1 MSKNKLFDKFYNYQ
15 DKTKNINTYVFNY
28 LNKTNSMFRYHNL
41 PESIPADMLE
51 SFLQRNGYVCIA
63 KHENTLYAFVGG
75 LGGELDVYYRPTIC
89 TVANPALNLSKD
101 FVIDKDCIIMKNDTN
116 LQGLLPIIL
125 RYSSMLVENDISMV
139 LATYNTRIQKIVSAS
154 DDGTIASAKEYLSQ
168 IVSGKQGI
176 IADNAFLKSLD
187 VKDSSTDNK
196 IIEELIKQN
205 QYLKSSMLNEVGLQ
219 ANTNLK
225 KERLVSAEIES
236 NSESLYPIVD
246 DMLKCRKNALEKV
259 NEMFGTNIEVEFNSS
274 WDLRP
279 LNGMSV
285 HNTDDEID
293 IKDMEGEN
301 NENGDKETSAETDRG
316 NSAEENMG
324 NGKQNNDESLL
335 QDNGGNDG
343 NRKEESG
350 GNGEENSGNN
360 ESTDDENKESVKDE
374 ENENDEKDE
383 NKDEKEDEKDDN
395 K

>member
-28 LNKTNSMFRYHNL
+28 LNKTNSMFKYHNL
-41 PESIPADMLE
+41 PDTIPADMLE

-75 LGGELDVYYRPTIC
+75 LGGELDVYYQPTIC
-89 TVANPALNLSKD
+89 TVANPALNLIKD
-101 FVIDKDCIIMKNDTN
+101 FVINKDCIIMKNDTN

-259 NEMFGTNIEVEFNSS
+259 NKMFGTNIEVEFNSS

-279 LNGMSV
+279 FNGMSV

-293 IKDMEGEN
+293 IKDLEDEN
-301 NENGDKETSAETDRG
+301 DIKDDKETSDGTEG
-316 NSAEENMG
+316 NSTEENSGTKNTDNDGENEG
-324 NGKQNNDESLL
+324 NGE
-335 QDNGGNDG
+335 
-343 NRKEESG
+343 EESSDDR
-350 GNGEENSGNN
+350 EENSGNN
-360 ESTDDENKESVKDE
+360 ESTNDENKESVKDE

-383 NKDEKEDEKDDN
+383 NEVEKDDN

>member
-28 LNKTNSMFRYHNL
+28 LNKTNSMFKYHNL

-293 IKDMEGEN
+293 MKDLESGN
-301 NENGDKETSAETDRG
+301 NENDDKKTSAETDG
-316 NSAEENMG
+316 GDSAEENSG
-324 NGKQNNDESLL
+324 TRNTDNDENSL
-335 QDNGGNDG
+335 QDN
-343 NRKEESG
+343 EENG
-350 GNGEENSGNN
+350 GNGEEESSDDREENSGNN
-360 ESTDDENKESVKDE
+360 ESTDDENKESIKDE
-374 ENENDEKDE
+374 ENENNEKDE
-383 NKDEKEDEKDDN
+383 NEDEKDDN

>member
-1 MSKNKLFDKFYNYQ
+1 MSKNKLFDKIYNYQ

-28 LNKTNSMFRYHNL
+28 LNKTNSMFKYHNL
-41 PESIPADMLE
+41 PNTIPADMLE

-63 KHENTLYAFVGG
+63 KHENALYAFVGG
-75 LGGELDVYYRPTIC
+75 LGGELDAYYRPTIC
-89 TVANPALNLSKD
+89 TVANPALNLIKD
-101 FVIDKDCIIMKNDTN
+101 FVIDKDCAIMKNDTN

-205 QYLKSSMLNEVGLQ
+205 QYLKSSMLNEIGLQ

-246 DMLKCRKNALEKV
+246 DMLKCRKSALEKV

-293 IKDMEGEN
+293 IKDIKDEN
-301 NENGDKETSAETDRG
+301 DEKDDKETSGTK
-316 NSAEENMG
+316 NM
-324 NGKQNNDESLL
+324 ND
-335 QDNGGNDG
+335 DG
-343 NRKEESG
+343 IGEESSDDR
-350 GNGEENSGNN
+350 EENSGNN

-383 NKDEKEDEKDDN
+383 NEDEKDDN

>member
-28 LNKTNSMFRYHNL
+28 LNKTNSMFKYHNL

-51 SFLQRNGYVCIA
+51 SFLQRNGFVCIA
-63 KHENTLYAFVGG
+63 KHENILYAFVGG
-75 LGGELDVYYRPTIC
+75 LGGELDVYYQPTIC
-89 TVANPALNLSKD
+89 TVANPALNLIKD

-154 DDGTIASAKEYLSQ
+154 DDNTIASAKEYLSQ

-205 QYLKSSMLNEVGLQ
+205 QYLKSSMLNEIGLQ

-236 NSESLYPIVD
+236 NTESLYPIVD

-259 NEMFGTNIEVEFNSS
+259 NEMFGTNIEVELNSS

-279 LNGMSV
+279 LNGMSI

-293 IKDMEGEN
+293 IKNMKDEN
-301 NENGDKETSAETDRG
+301 DEKDDKETSDENVGKNSVEETNETRNTD
-316 NSAEENMG
+316 N
-324 NGKQNNDESLL
+324 NGI
-335 QDNGGNDG
+335 
-343 NRKEESG
+343 G
-350 GNGEENSGNN
+350 GNGEEESSDDREENSRNN
-360 ESTDDENKESVKDE
+360 ESTD
-374 ENENDEKDE
+374 ENDEKDE
-383 NKDEKEDEKDDN
+383 NEDEKDDN

>member
-28 LNKTNSMFRYHNL
+28 LNKTNSMFKYHNL

-51 SFLQRNGYVCIA
+51 SFLQRNGYACIA
-63 KHENTLYAFVGG
+63 KHESNLYAFVGG

-89 TVANPALNLSKD
+89 TVANPALNLIKD
-101 FVIDKDCIIMKNDTN
+101 FIIDKDCIIMKNDTN

-139 LATYNTRIQKIVSAS
+139 LATYNSRIQKIVSAS

-205 QYLKSSMLNEVGLQ
+205 QYFKSSMLNEIGLQ

-236 NSESLYPIVD
+236 NTESLYPIVD

-259 NEMFGTNIEVEFNSS
+259 NKMFGTNIEVEFNSS

-293 IKDMEGEN
+293 IKNMKDEN
-301 NENGDKETSAETDRG
+301 DEKTSDETPGINSVEETSGIRNTD
-316 NSAEENMG
+316 
-324 NGKQNNDESLL
+324 
-335 QDNGGNDG
+335 NDG
-343 NRKEESG
+343 IGGKGEEES
-350 GNGEENSGNN
+350 S
-360 ESTDDENKESVKDE
+360 D
-374 ENENDEKDE
+374 DEKDE
-383 NKDEKEDEKDDN
+383 NEDKKMITNNELTDDEKDENEVEKDDN

>member
-1 MSKNKLFDKFYNYQ
+1 MLMSKNKLFDKFYNYQ

-28 LNKTNSMFRYHNL
+28 LNKTNSMFKYHNL

-293 IKDMEGEN
+293 MKDLESGN
-301 NENGDKETSAETDRG
+301 NENDDKKTSAETDG
-316 NSAEENMG
+316 GDSAEENSG
-324 NGKQNNDESLL
+324 TRNTDNDENSL
-335 QDNGGNDG
+335 QDN
-343 NRKEESG
+343 EENG
-350 GNGEENSGNN
+350 GNGEEESSDDREENSGNN
-360 ESTDDENKESVKDE
+360 ESTDDENKESIKDE
-374 ENENDEKDE
+374 ENENNEKDE
-383 NKDEKEDEKDDN
+383 NEDEKDDN

>member
-28 LNKTNSMFRYHNL
+28 LNKTNSMFKYHNL

-75 LGGELDVYYRPTIC
+75 LGGEQDAYYRPTIC

-187 VKDSSTDNK
+187 VKDSSADNK

-293 IKDMEGEN
+293 IKDMKGES
-301 NENGDKETSAETDRG
+301 NENDDKETSAGTDGG
-316 NSAEENMG
+316 NSTAENSG
-324 NGKQNNDESLL
+324 TRNTDNDENSSK
-335 QDNGGNDG
+335 DDGENGGNG
-343 NRKEESG
+343 EEKSSDDR
-350 GNGEENSGNN
+350 EENSGNN
-360 ESTDDENKESVKDE
+360 ESTDDENKESVKDG
-374 ENENDEKDE
+374 ENENDEKDN
-383 NKDEKEDEKDDN
+383 NK
-395 K
+395 

>member
-28 LNKTNSMFRYHNL
+28 LNKTNSMFKYHNL

-51 SFLQRNGYVCIA
+51 SFLQRNGFVCIA
-63 KHENTLYAFVGG
+63 KHENILYAFVGG
-75 LGGELDVYYRPTIC
+75 LGGELDVYYQPTIC
-89 TVANPALNLSKD
+89 TVANPALNLIKD

-154 DDGTIASAKEYLSQ
+154 DDSTIASAKEYLSQ

-205 QYLKSSMLNEVGLQ
+205 QYLKSSMLNEIGLQ

-236 NSESLYPIVD
+236 NTESLYPIVD
-246 DMLKCRKNALEKV
+246 DMLKCRKKALEKV

-279 LNGMSV
+279 LNGMSI

-293 IKDMEGEN
+293 IKNMKDEN
-301 NENGDKETSAETDRG
+301 DEKDDKETSNETAG
-316 NSAEENMG
+316 KNSVEETNKTR
-324 NGKQNNDESLL
+324 NTDNDEI
-335 QDNGGNDG
+335 GGN
-343 NRKEESG
+343 R
-350 GNGEENSGNN
+350 EENSRNN
-360 ESTDDENKESVKDE
+360 ESTDENKESVKDE

-383 NKDEKEDEKDDN
+383 NEDEKDDN

>member
-1 MSKNKLFDKFYNYQ
+1 MSKNKFFDKFYNYQ

-28 LNKTNSMFRYHNL
+28 LNRTNSMFKYHNL
-41 PESIPADMLE
+41 PESIPVDMLE
-51 SFLQRNGYVCIA
+51 SFLQRNGFVCIA

-89 TVANPALNLSKD
+89 TVANPALNLVKD

-116 LQGLLPIIL
+116 LQGLLPVIL

-259 NEMFGTNIEVEFNSS
+259 NKMFGTNIEVEFNSS

-279 LNGMSV
+279 FNGMSV
-285 HNTDDEID
+285 HNTNDEID
-293 IKDMEGEN
+293 IKDLKDEN
-301 NENGDKETSAETDRG
+301 DEKYDKETSDKTSDKTSDETAGG
-316 NSAEENMG
+316 NSAGENSEEETRG
-324 NGKQNNDESLL
+324 TRIT
-335 QDNGGNDG
+335 DNGGI
-343 NRKEESG
+343 G
-350 GNGEENSGNN
+350 GNGEEESSDDREENQGNN

-374 ENENDEKDE
+374 ENEKD
-383 NKDEKEDEKDDN
+383 DKEVEKDDN

>member
-28 LNKTNSMFRYHNL
+28 LNRTNSMFKYHNL
-41 PESIPADMLE
+41 PDTIPADMLE
-51 SFLQRNGYVCIA
+51 SFLQRNGYACIA
-63 KHENTLYAFVGG
+63 KHENALYAFVGG

-187 VKDSSTDNK
+187 VKDSSTYNK

-205 QYLKSSMLNEVGLQ
+205 QYLKSSMLNEIGLQ

-246 DMLKCRKNALEKV
+246 DMLKCRKNAIEKV

-279 LNGMSV
+279 LNGRSV

-293 IKDMEGEN
+293 IKDLEDEN
-301 NENGDKETSAETDRG
+301 DIKDNKETSNGTNEG
-316 NSAEENMG
+316 NSTEEENSRTR
-324 NGKQNNDESLL
+324 NTDNDKNSSKDDGE
-335 QDNGGNDG
+335 NGGNE
-343 NRKEESG
+343 EES
-350 GNGEENSGNN
+350 S
-360 ESTDDENKESVKDE
+360 DDENKESVKDE
-374 ENENDEKDE
+374 ENEKDE
-383 NKDEKEDEKDDN
+383 KDEKEDEKDDN

>member
-1 MSKNKLFDKFYNYQ
+1 MNKNKLFDKIYNYQ

-28 LNKTNSMFRYHNL
+28 LNKTNSMFKYHNL
-41 PESIPADMLE
+41 PKSIPADMLE

-63 KHENTLYAFVGG
+63 KHENALYAFVGG

-89 TVANPALNLSKD
+89 TVANPALNLNKD

-116 LQGLLPIIL
+116 SQGLLPIIL

-139 LATYNTRIQKIVSAS
+139 LATFNTRIQKIVSAS

-187 VKDSSTDNK
+187 VKDSSTNNR

-205 QYLKSSMLNEVGLQ
+205 QYLKSSMLNEIGLQ

-236 NSESLYPIVD
+236 NTESLYPIVD

-259 NEMFGTNIEVEFNSS
+259 NEMFDTNIEVEFNSS

-285 HNTDDEID
+285 HNTDNEID
-293 IKDMEGEN
+293 IKDLECEN
-301 NENGDKETSAETDRG
+301 DIKDDKETSVRTDG
-316 NSAEENMG
+316 EN
-324 NGKQNNDESLL
+324 NGTRNVDNDENSSK
-335 QDNGGNDG
+335 DDG
-343 NRKEESG
+343 E
-350 GNGEENSGNN
+350 NGEESSDDKEENSRDN
-360 ESTDDENKESVKDE
+360 ELTSDENKESVKDE
-374 ENENDEKDE
+374 ENENDE
-383 NKDEKEDEKDDN
+383 NEDEKR
-395 K
+395 

>member
-28 LNKTNSMFRYHNL
+28 LNKTNSMFKYHNL

-51 SFLQRNGYVCIA
+51 SFLQRNGFVCIA
-63 KHENTLYAFVGG
+63 KHENILYAFVGG
-75 LGGELDVYYRPTIC
+75 LGGELDVYYQPTIC
-89 TVANPALNLSKD
+89 TVANPALNLIKD

-205 QYLKSSMLNEVGLQ
+205 QYLKSSMLNEIGLQ

-259 NEMFGTNIEVEFNSS
+259 NEMFDTNIEVEFNSS

-279 LNGMSV
+279 LNGMSI

-293 IKDMEGEN
+293 IKNMKDEN
-301 NENGDKETSAETDRG
+301 DEIDNRETSDETF
-316 NSAEENMG
+316 
-324 NGKQNNDESLL
+324 DET
-335 QDNGGNDG
+335 
-343 NRKEESG
+343 SG
-350 GNGEENSGNN
+350 GNSTGENSGIGGNEEEESSDDREENSRNN

-374 ENENDEKDE
+374 
-383 NKDEKEDEKDDN
+383 KEDEKDDN

>member
-28 LNKTNSMFRYHNL
+28 LNKTNSMFKYHNL

-63 KHENTLYAFVGG
+63 KHENTLYAFIGG

-89 TVANPALNLSKD
+89 TVANPALNLIKD

-168 IVSGKQGI
+168 IVNGKQGI

-187 VKDSSTDNK
+187 VKNSSTDNK

-205 QYLKSSMLNEVGLQ
+205 QYLKSSMLNEIGLQ

-259 NEMFGTNIEVEFNSS
+259 NKMFGTNMEVEFNSS

-285 HNTDDEID
+285 HNTNDEID
-293 IKDMEGEN
+293 IKDMESEN
-301 NENGDKETSAETDRG
+301 DKETSRR
-316 NSAEENMG
+316 NSTEENTIAG
-324 NGKQNNDESLL
+324 NADNDENQSK
-335 QDNGGNDG
+335 DDGENVGNE
-343 NRKEESG
+343 EESSDDR
-350 GNGEENSGNN
+350 EENSKDN
-360 ESTDDENKESVKDE
+360 ESINDENKEFVKDE
-374 ENENDEKDE
+374 ENEN
-383 NKDEKEDEKDDN
+383 EDEKDDN

>member
-1 MSKNKLFDKFYNYQ
+1 MSKNKFFDKFYNYQ

-28 LNKTNSMFRYHNL
+28 LNKTNSMFKYHNL
-41 PESIPADMLE
+41 PESIPSDMLE
-51 SFLQRNGYVCIA
+51 LFLQRNGYVCIA

-75 LGGELDVYYRPTIC
+75 LGGELNVYYQPTIC
-89 TVANPALNLSKD
+89 TVANPALNLNKD

-154 DDGTIASAKEYLSQ
+154 DDNTIASAKEYLSQ

-205 QYLKSSMLNEVGLQ
+205 QYLKSSMLNEIGLQ
-219 ANTNLK
+219 ANTKLK
-225 KERLVSAEIES
+225 KERLLSAEIES
-236 NSESLYPIVD
+236 NAESLYPIVD
-246 DMLKCRKNALEKV
+246 DMLKCRKNAVEKV
-259 NEMFGTNIEVEFNSS
+259 NQMFDTNIEVEFNSS

-279 LNGMSV
+279 LNGVSI
-285 HNTDDEID
+285 HNTNDEID
-293 IKDMEGEN
+293 IKDVEGEN
-301 NENGDKETSAETDRG
+301 DKETSDETSDETFDETSGG
-316 NSAEENMG
+316 NSAEENSG
-324 NGKQNNDESLL
+324 TRNTDNDGI
-335 QDNGGNDG
+335 GGNE
-343 NRKEESG
+343 EESSDDR
-350 GNGEENSGNN
+350 EENSRNN
-360 ESTDDENKESVKDE
+360 ESRDDENKESVKDE
-374 ENENDEKDE
+374 ENEKDE
-383 NKDEKEDEKDDN
+383 KDEKEDEKDDN